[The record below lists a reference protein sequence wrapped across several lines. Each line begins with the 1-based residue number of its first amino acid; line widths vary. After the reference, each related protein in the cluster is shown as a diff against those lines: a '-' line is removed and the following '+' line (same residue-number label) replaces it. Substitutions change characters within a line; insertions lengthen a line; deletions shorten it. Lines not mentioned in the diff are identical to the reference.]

1 MRADVGIVCYKEVT
15 MARRLANKGRRNLP
29 KTTELGRKAF
39 SSTEARI
46 SEYKLRIRDR
56 DYLEFAIDRIAIELT
71 HFLTK

>member
-1 MRADVGIVCYKEVT
+1 M
-15 MARRLANKGRRNLP
+15 P
-29 KTTELGRKAF
+29 KTTELGRRSF

-46 SEYKLRIRDR
+46 HEYKVRIRDR

>member
-1 MRADVGIVCYKEVT
+1 

-29 KTTELGRKAF
+29 KTTELGKRTY

-46 SEYKLRIRDR
+46 HEYKTRIRDR
-56 DYLEFAIDRIAIELT
+56 EYLEFAIDRIAIELT

>member
-1 MRADVGIVCYKEVT
+1 

-46 SEYKLRIRDR
+46 SEYKTRIRDR

>member
-1 MRADVGIVCYKEVT
+1 

-29 KTTELGRKAF
+29 KTTELGRKAY

-46 SEYKLRIRDR
+46 TEYKQRIRDR
-56 DYLEFAIDRIAIELT
+56 DYLDFAIDRIAIELT

>member
-1 MRADVGIVCYKEVT
+1 MGKGWQTRYKEVT

-29 KTTELGRKAF
+29 KTTELGRRSF

-46 SEYKLRIRDR
+46 HEYKLRIRDR
-56 DYLEFAIDRIAIELT
+56 EYLDFAIDRIAIELT

>member
-1 MRADVGIVCYKEVT
+1 

-29 KTTELGRKAF
+29 KTTELGKRAY
-39 SSTEARI
+39 SSSADKI
-46 SEYKLRIRDR
+46 HEYKVRIRDR